1 MYDGMNLYRALV
13 AYSSNTTGDLHVC
26 IPAVLGSDNV
36 VPVSKIGRTPSGGM
50 WSVPSV
56 GSQVVVAV
64 EDDRFSNVYLID
76 TSVYSPVTAL
86 ETDVAAAETNI
97 ASLNTSVGSLNTSV
111 TSLNTSVGSLNTS
124 VTSLSSRVTTLE
136 GVTPYTA
143 ATPMSIVSVVS
154 SPYAVQTSDVG
165 KLLQVNSTGAVTIS
179 IPATG
184 FSTGVELYVASIN
197 TGKVTIGGAATINSS
212 GGIKTLTGQY
222 STAAL
227 IFLGSYWLLFGDLG

>member
-97 ASLNTSVGSLNTSV
+97 ASLNTSV